1 MTFIS
6 SVWNT
11 LWSFMTQHPI
21 VSLLVL
27 ALGALL
33 FRSLFWKR
41 ASATKKS
48 DKILKPEKVRVPN
61 AIYEIRINGPIMTTK
76 GGMPNMGGAFTIG
89 SSVGA
94 LLNEVAANEK
104 IAGVILYWNTPG
116 GTPVGAEYIRQG
128 ILACKA
134 AGKKVVSHG
143 LDLVASG
150 GVWGISASDF
160 VSAEH
165 ETLYGSI
172 GVIGPQLL
180 HYEDVSTL
188 GNGLFGQTVTGRI
201 SADVL
206 YAGKG
211 KAFGSPFIRPDKE
224 EIANFKAVLDCTYAR
239 FCAVVS
245 EGRSIPAEV
254 LEGLGARVINAAQAK
269 TLGLIDEVMHAGQVR
284 GKMVALLG
292 KAEKEC
298 AFVKAPEGPQGLLG
312 KLMGVTVSSTN
323 ATVHSMVRAEL
334 HSTAALVILPSYMH
348 GV

>member
-1 MTFIS
+1 MTLISSIWNALWTFIAHYPF
-6 SVWNT
+6 VT
-11 LWSFMTQHPI
+11 LFA
-21 VSLLVL
+21 L
-27 ALGALL
+27 AFVALL
-33 FRSLFWKR
+33 LRGLIKKR
-41 ASATKKS
+41 ASSAKKN
-48 DKILKPEKVRVPN
+48 DKVLKPDKVRVPN
-61 AIYEIRINGPIMTTK
+61 AIYEIRINGPILTTK
-76 GGMPNMGGAFTIG
+76 GGMPSMGGAFTVG
-89 SSVGA
+89 SAVGA

-150 GVWGISASDF
+150 GVWGIGASDF
-160 VSAEH
+160 ISTEH

-211 KAFGSPFIRPDKE
+211 KAFGSPFVRPDE
-224 EIANFKAVLDCTYAR
+224 GDVANFRAVLDRTYAR
-239 FCAVVS
+239 FCAVVA
-245 EGRSIPAEV
+245 EGRGIPVET
-254 LEGLGARVINAAQAK
+254 LEGLGARVVGAAQAK
-269 TLGLIDEVMHAGQVR
+269 ALGLIDDVMHATEVR
-284 GKMVALLG
+284 AKMIALLG
-292 KAEKEC
+292 KSEKDC
-298 AFVKAPEGPQGLLG
+298 VFFKAPEGPQGLFG
-312 KLMGVTVSSTN
+312 KLMGAT
-323 ATVHSMVRAEL
+323 APAADTVHSMVREEL
-334 HSTAALVILPSYMH
+334 RATPALVVLASYVH
-348 GV
+348 RV

>member
-1 MTFIS
+1 MEIGTS
-6 SVWNT
+6 LWNT
-11 LWSFMTQHPI
+11 FSSFVVQHPI
-21 VSLLVL
+21 ITLLLVIFGVL
-27 ALGALL
+27 IVRA
-33 FRSLFWKR
+33 FFKKRS
-41 ASATKKS
+41 ASAKKN
-48 DKILKPEKVRVPN
+48 DKVLKPDKVRVPN
-61 AIYEIRINGPIMTTK
+61 AIYEIRINGPILTTK
-76 GGMPNMGGAFTIG
+76 GGMPSMGGAFTVG
-89 SSVGA
+89 SAVGA

-150 GVWGISASDF
+150 GVWGIGASDF
-160 VSAEH
+160 ISTEH

-211 KAFGSPFIRPDKE
+211 KAFGSPFIRPDE
-224 EIANFKAVLDCTYAR
+224 EDIANFKAVLDDTYAR
-239 FCAVVS
+239 FRAVVC
-245 EGRSIPAEV
+245 EGRNIPIEA
-254 LEGLGARVINAAQAK
+254 LEGLGARVVGAAQAK
-269 TLGLIDEVMHAGQVR
+269 ALGLIDDVMHATQVR
-284 GKMVALLG
+284 GKMLTLLG
-292 KAEKEC
+292 KVEKDC
-298 AFVKAPEGPQGLLG
+298 VFVRAPEGPQGLLG
-312 KLMGVTVSSTN
+312 KLMGAT
-323 ATVHSMVRAEL
+323 APAADTVHSMVRAEL
-334 HSTAALVILPSYMH
+334 RATPALVVLASYVH
-348 GV
+348 RV